1 VGGHSKGRII
11 AVNGPLATCEVEQ
24 GREVL
29 QNEVAYVN
37 CQGVPLKAEVIRV
50 RGRQIDMQVF
60 ESTTGMVVGDEV
72 DFSGELLS
80 VTLGP
85 GILGMIY
92 DGLQNPL
99 KQLENAQGFF
109 LKRGQYL
116 KPLDEEKQWQFTP
129 AVVLGS
135 VVKAGQHLGS
145 VPEGIFQHHIIA
157 PLRLQGTW
165 EVIEIKP
172 EGLYRVSDP
181 IATLKNTSDYSFLL
195 GKEEQVTLKQEWPV
209 KMPVRAYAERMLP
222 NRQLLTQ
229 CRLIDIFFPLAEGG
243 TACIPGPF
251 GAGKTVLQQII
262 SRYAEADVV
271 IIVACGER
279 AGEVVET
286 IREFPELEDPKTGE
300 SLMNRTVIICNTS
313 SMPVAAREASIY
325 TGVSIGEYYRSL
337 GLKVL
342 LLADSTS
349 RWAQALRESSARL
362 EEIPGEEAF
371 PAYLESRIAAVY
383 ERAGLVR
390 LHDGNTGSLT
400 LIGTVS
406 PAGGNFEEPVTQ
418 NTLKVVGAFY
428 GLSRSRSDQRRYPAI
443 DPLISWSLY
452 LRQMKESLEERREGW
467 VELVEE
473 VHRLLY
479 AGSEVHQ
486 MMLVVGEEGI
496 SVNDLVTYL
505 KSEIV
510 DAVCLQQDSFDIV
523 DRATSRER
531 QVTDFLLLMDI
542 VRHPFAF
549 ETKEAARRS
558 MAALHNSFFQ
568 MKYCPYQG
576 ETYQKYRGEIEAV
589 LAGKGVICS

>member
-1 VGGHSKGRII
+1 MVDLSKGRII
-11 AVNGPLATCEVEQ
+11 AINGPLATCEVDQ
-24 GREVL
+24 GSEVL

-37 CQGVPLKAEVIRV
+37 CQGTSLKAEVIRV

-72 DFSGELLS
+72 KFSGELLS
-80 VTLGP
+80 ATLGP

-99 KQLENAQGFF
+99 THLENEQAFF

-116 KPLDEEKQWQFTP
+116 NSLDEDKLWDFTP
-129 AVVLGS
+129 SVTAGA
-135 VVKAGQHLGS
+135 VVKAGQYLGS
-145 VPEGIFQHHIIA
+145 VPEGLFKHHA
-157 PLRLQGTW
+157 LVPLALQGTW
-165 EVIEIKP
+165 EVVEIMP
-172 EGLYRVSDP
+172 AGAYRVSET
-181 IATLKNTSDYSFLL
+181 IAVLKNTAD
-195 GKEEQVTLKQEWPV
+195 GRETPVTLKQEWPV
-209 KMPVRAYAERMLP
+209 KMPVRAYQERLLP

-243 TACIPGPF
+243 TACVPGPF

-286 IREFPELEDPKTGE
+286 IREFPELEDPKTGG

-325 TGVSIGEYYRSL
+325 TGITIGEYYRAL

-390 LHDGNTGSLT
+390 LSDGATGSLT
-400 LIGTVS
+400 LIGNVS

-428 GLSRSRSDQRRYPAI
+428 GLSRTRSDQRRYPAI

-452 LRQMKESLEERREGW
+452 LRQMKESLAERSLGW
-467 VELVEE
+467 VKLVEE

-479 AGSEVHQ
+479 VGSEVHS

-496 SVNDLVTYL
+496 GLDDLVTYL

-510 DAVCLQQDSFDIV
+510 DAVCLQQDSFDVV
-523 DRATSRER
+523 DRATSLER
-531 QVTDFLLLMDI
+531 QVADFMLLMDM
-542 VRHPFAF
+542 VHHPFTF
-549 ETKEAARRS
+549 ENKEEARRE
-558 MAALHNSFFQ
+558 MTGLHNRFFQ
-568 MKYCPYQG
+568 MKYCPFQG
-576 ETYQKYRGEIEAV
+576 EAYLKYRGEIESI
-589 LAGKGVICS
+589 LAGQGAISQC

>member
-1 VGGHSKGRII
+1 LNVGSHSKGRII
-11 AVNGPLATCEVEQ
+11 AVNGPLATCEVAQ
-24 GREVL
+24 GQEVL

-37 CQGVPLKAEVIRV
+37 CQGAPLKAEVIRV

-72 DFSGELLS
+72 NFSGELLS

-99 KQLENAQGFF
+99 TQLENAQDFF
-109 LKRGQYL
+109 LRRGQYL
-116 KPLDEEKQWQFTP
+116 KALDEERQWRFIP
-129 AVVLGS
+129 SAVKGA
-135 VVKAGQHLGS
+135 VVKAGHYLGA
-145 VPEGIFQHHIIA
+145 VREGLFPHHIMV
-157 PLRLQGTW
+157 PLMLRGTW
-165 EVIEIKP
+165 EVLEVKP
-172 EGLYRVSDP
+172 EGLYRISET
-181 IATLKNTSDYSFLL
+181 IAILKNTA
-195 GKEEQVTLKQEWPV
+195 EQGREVTVTMKQEWPV
-209 KMPVRAYAERMLP
+209 KMPVRTYEERLLP

-325 TGVSIGEYYRSL
+325 TGITLGEYYRQQ

-400 LIGTVS
+400 VIGNVS

-452 LRQMKESLEERREGW
+452 LRQMKQSLEERREGW
-467 VELVEE
+467 VALVEE

-510 DAVCLQQDSFDIV
+510 DAVCLQQDSFDAV

-531 QVTDFLLLMDI
+531 QIADFLLLMDV
-542 VRHPFAF
+542 VRHPFTF
-549 ETKEAARRS
+549 STKEEARRN
-558 MAALHNSFFQ
+558 MTGLHNNFFQ

-576 ETYQKYRGEIEAV
+576 ETYRKYREDIESV
-589 LAGKGVICS
+589 LAGKGVIC

>member
-1 VGGHSKGRII
+1 VGGQSKGRII
-11 AVNGPLATCEVEQ
+11 AVNGPLATCEVEK
-24 GREVL
+24 GNEVL

-37 CQGVPLKAEVIRV
+37 CQGVPLKSEVIRI

-72 DFSGELLS
+72 NFSGELLS

-99 KQLENAQGFF
+99 MQLENVQDFF

-116 KPLDEEKQWQFTP
+116 KALDEERQWQFTP
-129 AVVLGS
+129 SAAKGAVVR
-135 VVKAGQHLGS
+135 AGHYLGS
-145 VPEGIFQHHIIA
+145 VPEGLFSHHIMVPMI
-157 PLRLQGTW
+157 LQGTW
-165 EVIEIKP
+165 EVREIKP
-172 EGLYRVSDP
+172 EGLYLVSET
-181 IATLKNTSDYSFLL
+181 IAVLKNTAER
-195 GKEEQVTLKQEWPV
+195 GREVTVTLKQEWPV
-209 KMPVRAYAERMLP
+209 KMPVRTYAERLFP

-325 TGVSIGEYYRSL
+325 TGISIGEYYRQQ

-400 LIGTVS
+400 VIGNVS

-452 LRQMKESLEERREGW
+452 LRQMRESLEERCTGW

-473 VHRLLY
+473 VHRLLN

-496 SVNDLVTYL
+496 GANDLVTYL

-510 DAVCLQQDSFDIV
+510 DAVCLQQDSFDAV

-531 QVTDFLLLMDI
+531 QIADFLLLMDV

-549 ETKEAARRS
+549 ETKEEARRS
-558 MAALHNSFFQ
+558 MTALRNDFFQ

-576 ETYQKYRGEIEAV
+576 EAYQKYRQEIESA
-589 LAGKGVICS
+589 LTGKGVICS

>member
-1 VGGHSKGRII
+1 LNVGGHSKGRII

-24 GREVL
+24 GQEVL

-37 CQGVPLKAEVIRV
+37 CQGAPLKAEVIRV

-72 DFSGELLS
+72 NFSGELLS

-99 KQLENAQGFF
+99 QQLENAQGFF

-116 KPLDEEKQWQFTP
+116 KSLDEERLWQFTP
-129 AVVLGS
+129 SAATGAIVRAGQYLGS
-135 VVKAGQHLGS
+135 VQ
-145 VPEGIFQHHIIA
+145 EGLFQHHIMV
-157 PLRLQGTW
+157 PLKLQGTW
-165 EVIEIKP
+165 EVGEIKP
-172 EGLYRVSDP
+172 AGPYRVSDT
-181 IATLKNTSDYSFLL
+181 IAILKNTA
-195 GKEEQVTLKQEWPV
+195 EQGRDVTVTMKQEWPV
-209 KMPVRAYAERMLP
+209 KMPVRTYAERLLP
-222 NRQLLTQ
+222 NRQMLTQ

-243 TACIPGPF
+243 TSCIPGPF

-325 TGVSIGEYYRSL
+325 TGISIGEYYRQL

-390 LHDGNTGSLT
+390 LHNGNTGSLT

-443 DPLISWSLY
+443 DPQISWSLY
-452 LRQMKESLEERREGW
+452 LRQMKDSLEERRDGW

-473 VHRLLY
+473 VHRLLG
-479 AGSEVHQ
+479 AGNEVHQ

-496 SVNDLVTYL
+496 SVNDLVTHL
-505 KSEIV
+505 KAEIV
-510 DAVCLQQDSFDIV
+510 DAVCLQQDSFDVV
-523 DRATSRER
+523 DRATSLER
-531 QVTDFLLLMDI
+531 QVSDFLLLMDV
-542 VRHPFAF
+542 VRHPFEF

-558 MAALHNSFFQ
+558 MTALHNSFFQ

-576 ETYQKYRGEIEAV
+576 ENYQRYRGEIESV
-589 LAGKGVICS
+589 LAGKGVIC